1 MRLCLQFCFI
11 CLMAP
16 IGYSQLQGPPG
27 PKGDKGD
34 PGPAGPE
41 GAPGFP
47 GPKGVRGAPGAD
59 GVMGNRGPPGRAGNV
74 GPPGP
79 PGAVI
84 MCGRGLTD
92 ISCVSLC
99 LRPCSRLFL
108 VPHDPFAPARQ
119 DVQTSQRSIVKLQF
133 AINYDFVRRVGQKY
147 FVSYKERGSFS
158 RAVDFCSQQGLELA
172 LPQNEEENNMLTQ
185 VFGEVHKMAWINV
198 NNNKAEGKF
207 ETDMKNRPLTFTKWG
222 AGQPDRSVGDTG
234 CTMLSEHGIWRLTQ
248 ECSLNA
254 YIVCQN

>member
-1 MRLCLQFCFI
+1 MFFPLSPSVCQCSHPCLPLVISPVPHLIISVCVFSLCVPFTPC
-11 CLMAP
+11 P
-16 IGYSQLQGPPG
+16 
-27 PKGDKGD
+27 
-34 PGPAGPE
+34 
-41 GAPGFP
+41 
-47 GPKGVRGAPGAD
+47 
-59 GVMGNRGPPGRAGNV
+59 
-74 GPPGP
+74 
-79 PGAVI
+79 VI
-84 MCGRGLTD
+84 VF
-92 ISCVSLC
+92 VSLC

-108 VPHDPFAPARQ
+108 VPH
-119 DVQTSQRSIVKLQF
+119 